1 MSYNAA
7 RKERDT
13 CSGEKAKKTKSNKQE
28 AGSIERQKLLFSL
41 KGTQGKQEGYCWEKF
56 TGTG

>member
-13 CSGEKAKKTKSNKQE
+13 CSGEKEKKTKSNKQE

-41 KGTQGKQEGYCWEKF
+41 KGTQGKQEGYCKL
-56 TGTG
+56 GLQ